1 MVIAGPPVSIAIPF
15 YNAGPALLDAVRSVF
30 AQTYTNWELLLVD
43 DGSTDGSLDLAK
55 SINDPRV
62 RVFSDGQNR
71 RLAARLNQIAGLA
84 KYSYVARMDADDL
97 MARCRIERQM
107 AVLDGDPAVA
117 LVSTGVYSLDDQYVA
132 VGRRCVAAG
141 HRITPRGLLAGQS
154 GIVHASVVARKEWLQ
169 RNPYREDLAKS
180 QDTNLWVRAY
190 SKDDLRAAIIPEPL
204 YFYREDGNVTT
215 DKLLLAYRIGR
226 ITVREDAG
234 SGFSRSE
241 TLRALAVSH
250 AKTSVVAALARVGR
264 LDLIR
269 ARRNRSGMSQEEE
282 RQVAEEVMAIRQT
295 SLPTVKGL
303 S

>member
-15 YNAGPALLDAVRSVF
+15 YNPGPALLDAVRSVF

-43 DGSTDGSLDLAK
+43 DGSTDGSVELAK
-55 SINDPRV
+55 SIDDPRV

-71 RLAARLNQIAGLA
+71 RLAARLNQITELA
-84 KYSYVARMDADDL
+84 QHPFVARMDADDL
-97 MARCRIERQM
+97 MARDRIERQM
-107 AVLDGDPAVA
+107 ALLGRDPAVP
-117 LVSTGVYSLDDQYVA
+117 LVTTGVYSLDDQCVA
-132 VGRRCVAAG
+132 VGRRCVGVG

-190 SKDDLRAAIIPEPL
+190 SRDDLQAIIIPEPL
-204 YFYREDGNVTT
+204 YFYREDGNVTA

-234 SGFSRSE
+234 SRFPRSE
-241 TLRALAVSH
+241 RLRALAVSYV
-250 AKTSVVAALARVGR
+250 KSGVVTALARAGR
-264 LDLIR
+264 LDVIR
-269 ARRNRSGMSQEEE
+269 ARRNRSGMSPEEE
-282 RQVAEEVMAIRQT
+282 RKVADEILAIRRT
-295 SLPTVKGL
+295 FLPL
-303 S
+303 AR